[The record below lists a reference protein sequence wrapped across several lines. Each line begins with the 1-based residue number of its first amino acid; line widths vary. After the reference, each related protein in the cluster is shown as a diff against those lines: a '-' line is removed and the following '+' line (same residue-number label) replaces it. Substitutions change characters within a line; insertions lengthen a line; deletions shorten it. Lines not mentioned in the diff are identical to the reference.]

1 MGKKLRK
8 FLTEFRLSMRMKA
21 VLALGA
27 IAVTLLVSSLLSV
40 MEYTR
45 MSDYVSEL
53 IGENIRSINVAQRL
67 ASVSNEYNLEILT
80 IIGDTTRTTLP
91 PFDEDEFMRHCD
103 DLRTSL
109 ATRNLSNLADSVE
122 YSFSA
127 YMLTSLELPSVLE
140 SDFIDTRTW
149 YFDRLQ
155 PVYGRLRGDIERLS
169 ESTYQDLQKNSATF
183 ERGFY
188 RSVIPGAV
196 SVAVGLMLVLM
207 LLFFILSYFVNPVY
221 KMNEAFDEYRLL
233 NKKYSYDFD
242 GDDELSDL
250 NRNITELA
258 DENAQLRKRL
268 RALRDTMNQK

>member
-8 FLTEFRLSMRMKA
+8 YLKEFRLSMRMKA

-27 IAVTLLVSSLLSV
+27 IAVTLLVSSILSV

-45 MSDYVSEL
+45 MSDYVSDL

-67 ASVSNEYNLEILT
+67 ANVSNEYNLEILT
-80 IIGDTTRTTLP
+80 IIGDSTKTTLP
-91 PFDEDEFMRHCD
+91 PFDEEEFMRHCD

-109 ATRNLSNLADSVE
+109 ETRNLSNLADSVE

-127 YMLTSLELPSVLE
+127 YMLTSLELPSVLQ

-155 PVYGRLRGDIERLS
+155 PVYGRLRGDIESLS

-196 SVAVGLMLVLM
+196 AVAVGLMLVLM

-221 KMNEAFDEYRLL
+221 KMNEAFDEYKAF
-233 NKKYSYDFD
+233 NKKYSYTFD

-268 RALRDTMNQK
+268 RVLRDAMNQK

>member
-8 FLTEFRLSMRMKA
+8 YLKEFRLSMRMKA

-27 IAVTLLVSSLLSV
+27 IAVTLLVSSVLSV

-67 ASVSNEYNLEILT
+67 ANVSNEYNLEILT
-80 IIGDTTRTTLP
+80 IIGDSTKTTLP
-91 PFDEDEFMRHCD
+91 PFDEEEFMRHCD

-109 ATRNLSNLADSVE
+109 ETRNLSNLADSVE

-127 YMLTSLELPSVLE
+127 YMLTSLELPSVLQ

-155 PVYGRLRGDIERLS
+155 PVYGRLRGDIESLS
-169 ESTYQDLQKNSATF
+169 VSTYQDLQKNSETF

-196 SVAVGLMLVLM
+196 AVAVGLMLVLM

-221 KMNEAFDEYRLL
+221 KMNDAFDEYKTF
-233 NKKYSYDFD
+233 NKKYSYTFD

-268 RALRDTMNQK
+268 RALRDAMNQK

>member
-207 LLFFILSYFVNPVY
+207 LLFFVLSYFVNPVY

>member
-27 IAVTLLVSSLLSV
+27 IAVTLLVSSILSV